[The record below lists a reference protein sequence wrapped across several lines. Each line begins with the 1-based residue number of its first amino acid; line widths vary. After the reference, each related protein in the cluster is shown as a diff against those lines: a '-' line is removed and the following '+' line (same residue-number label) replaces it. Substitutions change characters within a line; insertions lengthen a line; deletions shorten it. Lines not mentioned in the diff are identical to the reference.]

1 MLNTVVWRGDAA
13 PPFEPPATRAAAG
26 QRTDGGRRPRTPAPV
41 RSWLSPAPVVVAARV
56 TRAERADWPAKAEAG
71 P

>member
-1 MLNTVVWRGDAA
+1 MAER
-13 PPFEPPATRAAAG
+13 
-26 QRTDGGRRPRTPAPV
+26 RTI
-41 RSWLSPAPVVVAARV
+41 VVAARC

>member
-1 MLNTVVWRGDAA
+1 MLH
-13 PPFEPPATRAAAG
+13 PPCELRHLPRRLRWLG
-26 QRTDGGRRPRTPAPV
+26 TDGGHRPPNPLADAHMAERNTI
-41 RSWLSPAPVVVAARV
+41 VATARV